1 MMKRLICLTIGFIL
15 LLGSAAY
22 ARTYKIAM
30 LNWAAWS
37 PANVAETKGFWKD
50 QGLDV
55 KVIVCTSPLQLFTLF
70 KESRIDIAFDMIG
83 NSIGYYMN
91 GLPVR
96 IIAETDWS
104 YGSDKIIVKKD
115 IDLAGLKG
123 KPVGV
128 YANSPAIL
136 YFLNRYLSGTG
147 QKISDIRIAE
157 MEADTLA
164 SHFIAG
170 YFSMVVCYDPEAT
183 RAERDGKG
191 RSAATSASYDG
202 ILPEGMIALEDTL
215 AAIPKDDL
223 VRILKGW
230 IKAVSWSRNPS
241 NLKEYMEI
249 LGQQTFKDKKHS
261 ETELKEMLSGVRIH
275 DLRMQTERNTD
286 GGGLAL
292 YLDDV
297 KRFLEEN
304 RMLKKEFTPK
314 AIFDNRAIM
323 EAVKSE
329 KE

>member
-1 MMKRLICLTIGFIL
+1 MKRLLFLMFGFIL
-15 LLGSAAY
+15 LFGSTAY

-30 LNWAAWS
+30 LNRAAWS
-37 PANVAETKGFWKD
+37 PANVAESKGFWKD

-55 KVIVCTSPLQLFTLF
+55 KVIICANPLQLFMLF
-70 KESRIDIAFDMIG
+70 KENRIDIAFDMIG

-115 IDLAGLKG
+115 IDPAVLKS

-128 YANSPAIL
+128 HANTPAIL

-147 QKISDIRIAE
+147 QKISDIRVAE

-170 YFSMVVCYDPEAT
+170 YFSMIVCYDPEAA
-183 RAERDGKG
+183 RAEQNGKG
-191 RSAATSASYDG
+191 KSVVSSASYDG
-202 ILPEGMIALEDTL
+202 IIPEGMIALEDTL
-215 AAIPKDDL
+215 TAIPKDDL
-223 VRILKGW
+223 VKILKGW
-230 IKAVSWSRNPS
+230 IKAVTWSKNPS
-241 NLKEYMEI
+241 NLKEYLDIM
-249 LGQQTFKDKKHS
+249 GQQTFKDKKYS
-261 ETELKEMLSGVRIH
+261 ETELKDMLSGFRIH
-275 DLRMQTERNTD
+275 DLRMQTERNAD

-304 RMLKKEFTPK
+304 RMLKKDFSPK
-314 AIFDNRAIM
+314 AIFDNRPIM

>member
-1 MMKRLICLTIGFIL
+1 MKRLLFLIFGFIVL
-15 LLGSAAY
+15 SGGAAD
-22 ARTYKIAM
+22 AKTYKIAI
-30 LNWAAWS
+30 LNRAAWS
-37 PANVAETKGFWKD
+37 PANVAEAKGFWKD
-50 QGLDV
+50 QGIDI
-55 KVIVCTSPLQLFTLF
+55 KVIVCANPLQLFTLF
-70 KESRIDIAFDMIG
+70 KENRIDIAFDLIG

-115 IDLAGLKG
+115 IDPAVLKS

-128 YANSPAIL
+128 HANTPAIL
-136 YFLNRYLSGTG
+136 YFLNRYLSGAG
-147 QKISDIRIAE
+147 QKMSDIRIAE

-170 YFSMVVCYDPEAT
+170 YFGMIACYDPEAT
-183 RAERDGKG
+183 RAEKDGKG
-191 RSAATSASYDG
+191 KTAASSASYEG
-202 ILPEGMIALEDTL
+202 IIPEGMIALEDTL
-215 AAIPKDDL
+215 TAIPKDDL

-230 IKAVSWSRNPS
+230 IKAVKWSQNPS
-241 NLKEYMEI
+241 NLKEYLDIM
-249 LGQQTFKDKKHS
+249 GQQTLKDKKYS
-261 ETELKEMLSGVRIH
+261 ETELKNMLSGFRIH
-275 DLRMQTERNTD
+275 DLRMQTERNAD

-304 RMLKKEFTPK
+304 RMLKKDFSPK
-314 AIFDNRAIM
+314 AIFDNRAII